1 MLLNDFIVLSSPYN
15 SDDET
20 KVCYVVIDTY
30 GEKINAAEFADY
42 LQEETPLQ
50 VNSIAHLTN
59 FFYTYAKIYKA
70 AVLEVQ
76 LTTEIT
82 GLDIPCEVMAV
93 SATYMYMKRKQH
105 EIEDQRKL

>member
-42 LQEETPLQ
+42 LQAETPLQ
-50 VNSIAHLTN
+50 VNSIANVTN
-59 FFYTYAKIYKA
+59 FFYTYEKIYKA

-76 LTTEIT
+76 LTQEIT
-82 GLDIPCEVMAV
+82 GIEIPCEIMAV
-93 SATYMYMKRKQH
+93 SATYMFMKRKQL
-105 EIEDQRKL
+105 EKDAEEKL